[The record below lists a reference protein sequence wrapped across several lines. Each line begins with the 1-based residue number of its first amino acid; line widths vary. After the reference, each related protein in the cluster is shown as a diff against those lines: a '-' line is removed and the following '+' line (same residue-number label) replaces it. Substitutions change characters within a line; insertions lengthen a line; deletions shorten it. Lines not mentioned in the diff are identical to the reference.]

1 MPRGDDSL
9 PMAIFTAQDRD
20 LKPLAEESAELLG
33 LDDQQIEVMQSFLHD
48 AWFFGIRTGHRVM
61 VETKMGR
68 EGDPTDVIADM
79 QGELRDLMERLGEA
93 LATTVSATIAAWD
106 YLGQAWIAGSRFWE
120 IEIAARLIEVRE
132 GDFEEALR
140 RLEE

>member
-1 MPRGDDSL
+1 MPYGDDSL
-9 PMAIFTAQDRD
+9 PMAVFTAQEQD
-20 LKPLAEESAELLG
+20 LRPLVEESAELLG
-33 LDDQQIEVMQSFLHD
+33 LDDRQVAAMQAFLHD
-48 AWFFGIRTGHRVM
+48 AWFFGIRTGHQIM
-61 VETKMGR
+61 IETKMGR

-79 QGELRDLMERLGEA
+79 QGEIRDLIERLGEA
-93 LATTVSATIAAWD
+93 LDTTVSATIAAWD

-120 IEIAARLIEVRE
+120 VEIAARLIEVQA